1 MARRTTEL
9 QDKGTGADLMKT
21 NLMRGFAIVLGWV
34 VLQTPSIARACAVCS
49 AGRDEENADAFLWST
64 LFMSV
69 MPLAAIGTLVYV
81 LYKRMQKLEQET
93 ERGPDGLPLRRHT
106 VPVQRQ
112 DTPIA

>member
-1 MARRTTEL
+1 M
-9 QDKGTGADLMKT
+9 MK
-21 NLMRGFAIVLGWV
+21 NLMRGFAVVLSWV
-34 VLQTPSIARACAVCS
+34 VLQTPSIAQACAVCS

-64 LFMSV
+64 LFMSA

-93 ERGPDGLPLRRHT
+93 ERGPDGLPLRRVR
-106 VPVQRQ
+106 VPVPRP